1 MRFQEDDSS
10 YTGLN
15 NLEIVKRKKEIAAR
29 IDQKINAIKA
39 KKSMKTQQIPSL
51 VTPSKFDESDY
62 SIESNYDDF
71 KVRNS
76 LNENKG
82 SETPVLK
89 TRKTQYIPKKNQSEM
104 LKPDL
109 LESANKLQNKKPNGT
124 FISKQMNNVGS
135 FKNSNGNKN
144 KGDL

>member
-1 MRFQEDDSS
+1 
-10 YTGLN
+10 
-15 NLEIVKRKKEIAAR
+15 
-29 IDQKINAIKA
+29 
-39 KKSMKTQQIPSL
+39 MKTQKIPSL
-51 VTPSKFDESDY
+51 ITPSKFYESDY

-82 SETPVLK
+82 SETPVLS

-109 LESANKLQNKKPNGT
+109 LESANKLQNKRPNGT
-124 FISKQMNNVGS
+124 SITKPMNNVGS
-135 FKNSNGNKN
+135 FKNSNANKN

>member
-15 NLEIVKRKKEIAAR
+15 NHEIVKRKKEIAAK

-109 LESANKLQNKKPNGT
+109 LESANKL
-124 FISKQMNNVGS
+124 
-135 FKNSNGNKN
+135 
-144 KGDL
+144 